1 MRWHAQA
8 SVVMAAA
15 LVVMAGCG
23 SQDSEPAAGP
33 TVQPEVSGDLFDWVS
48 VDLDVQMET
57 AVALG
62 DGFVGATVAV
72 KPGADETTQMPFLF
86 TVVTSADGVTW
97 TEAKIDLLGP
107 DEGVFWESGGPF
119 GAVGSVIGA
128 RGGESPVPELLYT
141 PDGETWL
148 RGQLPDDVLDKAAM
162 GFGPGSYAAGAAGVM
177 VAATMGG
184 GTGATSVV
192 LLSEDLQTW
201 QEVEHP
207 LATSGDMGLEVTAN
221 PDGEYL
227 LSAPVGGAPGPVPI
241 VGAVSS
247 DGQTWQVV
255 TSTEEYQIAGGGN
268 GWSTGWRDGFA
279 VVAQVSGDT
288 ASGPEEGM
296 GQTQI
301 WLMTDDRTWSEVDM
315 ANVPGSHLVPGDYHG
330 SSLGLL
336 VVGEDLAQHDTES
349 AEGTTSLLLTSDGQ
363 TWQTIGTDLPLGGPT
378 MAMPLVLGETNV
390 LVGVRGPDVPAP
402 AQMQLWVGTP
412 IER

>member
-1 MRWHAQA
+1 
-8 SVVMAAA
+8 MAAL

-23 SQDSEPAAGP
+23 SQDSEPTADP
-33 TVQPEVSGDLFDWVS
+33 TAQPEGTGDLLDWVS

-62 DGFVGATVAV
+62 DGFVGQTIDV
-72 KPGADETTQMPFLF
+72 KPGADETTQMPYLF

-97 TEAKIDLLGP
+97 TEADIDVLAP

-119 GAVGSVIGA
+119 GAVATVMSE
-128 RGGESPVPELLYT
+128 RSESPVPELLYT
-141 PDGETWL
+141 PDGETWM
-148 RGQLPDDVLDKAAM
+148 RGELPDDVLDKAAM

-177 VAATMGG
+177 VAANMGG
-184 GTGATSVV
+184 GTGTTSVV

-201 QEVEHP
+201 QEVENP
-207 LATSGDMGLEVTAN
+207 LPTSGDMGLEVTAN

-227 LSAPVGGAPGPVPI
+227 LSAPVGGAPGPAPI

-268 GWSTGWRDGFA
+268 DWSTGWRDGFA
-279 VVAQVSGDT
+279 IVAQVSGDDAT
-288 ASGPEEGM
+288 GPEEGM

-301 WLMTDDRTWSEVDM
+301 WLMTDERTWSEVDM
-315 ANVPGSHLVPGDYHG
+315 ADVPASHLVPGDYHG

-336 VVGEDLAQHDTES
+336 VVGEDLSQHDTEP
-349 AEGTTSLLLTSDGQ
+349 AEGNTSLLLTSDGQ
-363 TWQTIGTDLPLGGPT
+363 TWQDISTDLPLGGPT
-378 MAMPLVLGETNV
+378 MAMPLVLGETGV
-390 LVGVRGPDVPAP
+390 LVGLRGPDVPAP

-412 IER
+412 IDR